1 MGYRKVGYFEQLL
14 YILQWKIK
22 QLFKRRQIYM
32 NEKDYQILQKI
43 LKDFDGTIVLY
54 IS

>member
-22 QLFKRRQIYM
+22 DFPIDMAVLEDAPVEMESLFFKLWNI
-32 NEKDYQILQKI
+32 EGI
-43 LKDFDGTIVLY
+43 
-54 IS
+54 